1 MTHGLPLRG
10 NGQKVPGNWPAADVV
25 LRLIWEERRISRAEI
40 ARRTGYSRSTVSE
53 VMGDLLAGGLVAE
66 AGTGPSRGG
75 RRPIE
80 LEFQDDAG
88 RILGVEM
95 GGAHVG
101 VLLTD
106 LRGREVAWAEEEH
119 AVRDDPDGTRA
130 LIARMCHELRE
141 ADGPSRP
148 LLGLGVALP
157 CPIDPRRPGT
167 LSRLVL
173 PAWDGEVGL
182 EALADELAAPL
193 YLDNDANLGALAE
206 RWWGAGQGVEDFVY
220 VKLGT
225 GVGAGHI
232 IAGRIY
238 RGAAGVAGEIGH
250 LSIDPNGPRCL
261 CGLRGCLATLVGSP
275 ALRERAARR
284 LVENPASSL
293 RGPRPG
299 IMDIEDAALAGD
311 ALALEIV
318 QGVAEP
324 LGRAIA
330 GLLNIMNPSLIV
342 LGGGLTRLGD
352 LLLDPLREM
361 VQQRTLVS
369 AVSASELRIGELGKR
384 TVALG
389 AATLVL
395 EAALENP
402 RNFPS
407 RLRALE
413 EH

>member
-1 MTHGLPLRG
+1 MPNGLPLRG
-10 NGQKVPGNWPAADVV
+10 DIQKVPGNWPAADVV

-106 LRGREVAWAEEEH
+106 LRGREVAWAEVDH
-119 AVRDDPDGTRA
+119 DVRDDPEGTRA
-130 LIARMCHELRE
+130 RIASMCRELRE
-141 ADGPSRP
+141 ADGPARP

-157 CPIDPRRPGT
+157 CPIGPGRPGT
-167 LSRLVL
+167 LSQLVL
-173 PAWDGEVGL
+173 PAWNGEVGL
-182 EALADELAAPL
+182 GPLAEELGAPL

-206 RWWGAGQGVEDFVY
+206 RWWGAGQGVDDFVY

-232 IAGRIY
+232 MGGRIY

-261 CGLRGCLATLVGSP
+261 CGLRGCLATIVGSP
-275 ALRERAARR
+275 ALRARAAE
-284 LVENPASSL
+284 LLAANPGSRL
-293 RGPRPG
+293 RGPNPG
-299 IMDIEDAALAGD
+299 IADIEDAALAGD
-311 ALALEIV
+311 ALALEVV

-330 GLLNIMNPSLIV
+330 GLLNILNPSLIV

-352 LLLDPLREM
+352 LLLDPLRET
-361 VQQRTLVS
+361 VQQRTLVTS
-369 AVSASELRIGELGKR
+369 VSGSELRIGQLGKR

-413 EH
+413 ER